1 MFMKTS
7 EFEEQFTAWLDG
19 KLSPEEASAFEQ
31 EMRSRGFDPTA
42 ERSAASATTA
52 LLRENSAT
60 PRLGHAQFF
69 NHLIQ
74 RQIETDQKLA
84 TPTAGARSWW
94 GIPWFAYAAAACL
107 LIAAVLF
114 KGMIPVGGGTMADQS
129 AYFATVVDART
140 FENNVS
146 ASTVY
151 NSRDNVTVLWLDGLD
166 YLPADSVVQ

>member
-7 EFEEQFTAWLDG
+7 EFEERFTAWLDG
-19 KLSPEEASAFEQ
+19 KLSPDEASAFEQ
-31 EMRSRGFDPTA
+31 ELRTRGFDPA
-42 ERSAASATTA
+42 AARSAASVTTA
-52 LLRENSAT
+52 LLREHSPT

-74 RQIETDQKLA
+74 RQIEADQKLA
-84 TPTAGARSWW
+84 TAAAGTRSWW

-129 AYFATVVDART
+129 PYFATVVDARSL
-140 FENNVS
+140 ENNVS

-151 NSRDNVTVLWLDGLD
+151 NSRDNVTVLWIDGLD